1 MRKNEFG
8 WKNGILSKKIH
19 FSWNFKNPPK
29 MDKKSSIFSKTI
41 QTLFCFKITSICR
54 KLIPKL
60 ASESSESKL
69 CDYEAWNAPKFNL
82 TLLARLKAQKYT
94 FSAQISRILDFQNL
108 KLARLKPVNKNKDL
122 IFTMR
127 SYDPKHTPPMIS
139 SHSDCFRALNAP
151 FFCYHKFHIFA
162 IKAQNYHFVSK
173 ISQIFYFQNLKLARL
188 KPESKSKAL
197 TCTLCSYDPKE
208 ASNMISSHSDC
219 FRALNAPFFLQPQ
232 ISSFRI

>member
-19 FSWNFKNPPK
+19 FSSNFKNPPK
-29 MDKKSSIFSKTI
+29 MDKKSSIFSKKI
-41 QTLFCFKITSICR
+41 ETLFCFKITLICR
-54 KLIPKL
+54 TLIPKL

-108 KLARLKPVNKNKDL
+108 KLARLKPVNKNKAL
-122 IFTMR
+122 TFTMR

-139 SHSDCFRALNAP
+139 SHSHYFRALNAP
-151 FFCYHKFHIFA
+151 FSPTTNLIF
-162 IKAQNYHFVSK
+162 
-173 ISQIFYFQNLKLARL
+173 R
-188 KPESKSKAL
+188 
-197 TCTLCSYDPKE
+197 D
-208 ASNMISSHSDC
+208 
-219 FRALNAPFFLQPQ
+219 
-232 ISSFRI
+232 

>member
-19 FSWNFKNPPK
+19 FSSNFKNPPK
-29 MDKKSSIFSKTI
+29 MEKKSSIFSKKI

-108 KLARLKPVNKNKDL
+108 KLARLKPVNKNKAL
-122 IFTMR
+122 TFTMR
-127 SYDPKHTPPMIS
+127 SYDPKYTPPMIL
-139 SHSDCFRALNAP
+139 SHSHYFTALNAP
-151 FFCYHKFHIFA
+151 KRANMKILK
-162 IKAQNYHFVSK
+162 IKNP
-173 ISQIFYFQNLKLARL
+173 R
-188 KPESKSKAL
+188 
-197 TCTLCSYDPKE
+197 D
-208 ASNMISSHSDC
+208 
-219 FRALNAPFFLQPQ
+219 
-232 ISSFRI
+232 